1 MGARVP
7 LRQGIVAAPSS
18 QFGGDRRRLRGV
30 AAPTARVRRVGAV
43 CEHAGVRLPTKVLV
57 GALLGIVAF
66 SLFVHLRGLTHDLP
80 APGADE
86 PYFVLP
92 AARMAW
98 QGDPNPQW
106 FGHPGST
113 VIYPLA
119 LAYRVREVVFHG
131 APLLGEAPSVATRFR
146 EDPSSFYEI
155 GRLWVI
161 LLSLATIPLLF
172 LVGRRAFDDLTALV
186 AAGCWALVPLV
197 VSYGTIVRTDA
208 AGVCFG
214 LLALWLCLVALDDR
228 RLRTFAAAGAAIGL
242 AVASRYFMVTLVPV
256 LVATWAIARASVSP
270 RLTWRML
277 AAGLGAAVAAFAITT
292 PFFFVDWHAVAR
304 SLQAET
310 VGTVTNNTSGWS
322 GSLGY
327 YAGTAIPDA
336 ISWVGP
342 LFAVVGLAI
351 ACARRDV
358 PRLLLAGFV
367 ALFLAVISL
376 SSLEWQRWVIPVLP
390 VILLFA
396 ASTVA
401 TTAQACG
408 RALGSRRARRWAVSG
423 LVVVGA
429 VALAA
434 EPAVSVVDFERAQ
447 AATSTREEMRAWFV
461 AHVPKGS
468 LVATEVKG
476 PELRTAGYRVLD
488 RYDLPHDGTIGDYSA
503 HGYDYLVVNAFV
515 SLRYRLDAE
524 RYPLHAKFY
533 EFLRE
538 RADLLAD
545 FGSERNDRGPHLKLY
560 YLDAAMVAGPH
571 KPKNVLITSRSSH
584 DRLDAPKPLYPVGEE
599 IYGEPHTLPSAPT
612 RRVGAVSGGRRR

>member
-1 MGARVP
+1 M
-7 LRQGIVAAPSS
+7 Q
-18 QFGGDRRRLRGV
+18 
-30 AAPTARVRRVGAV
+30 
-43 CEHAGVRLPTKVLV
+43 GVRLPTKVLV

-98 QGDPNPQW
+98 QGDPNPEW

-119 LAYRVREVVFHG
+119 LAYRAREVVFHG
-131 APLLGEAPSVATRFR
+131 APLFGEAPSVAARFR

-161 LLSLATIPLLF
+161 LLSVATIPLLF

-228 RLRTFAAAGAAIGL
+228 RMRAFAAAGAAIGL

-256 LVATWAIARASVSP
+256 LAAAWAIARASARP
-270 RLTWRML
+270 RVTWRML
-277 AAGLGAAVAAFAITT
+277 AAGVGVAVAAFALTT

-322 GSLGY
+322 GNLEY
-327 YAGTAIPDA
+327 YAGTAVPDA
-336 ISWVGP
+336 LSWAGP
-342 LFAVVGLAI
+342 LLAVVGLAI
-351 ACARRDV
+351 ACARRDAR
-358 PRLLLAGFV
+358 RLLLAGFV
-367 ALFLAVISL
+367 ALFLAVVSL
-376 SSLEWQRWVIPVLP
+376 SSLAWQRWIIPVLP
-390 VILLFA
+390 IVLLFA
-396 ASTVA
+396 ASAVVTMA
-401 TTAQACG
+401 LACG
-408 RALGSRRARRWAVSG
+408 RALPSSRARRSVMAG

-434 EPAVSVVDFERAQ
+434 EPAVSLVDFERAQ
-447 AATSTREEMRAWFV
+447 AATSTREAMRAFIID
-461 AHVPKGS
+461 HVPKGS
-468 LVATEVKG
+468 LVAMEVKG

-503 HGYDYLVVNAFV
+503 HGYDYLIVNAFV
-515 SLRYRLDAE
+515 SLRYRLDAK
-524 RYPLHAKFY
+524 RYPVHAKFY

-545 FGSERNDRGPHLKLY
+545 YQSEGDERGPHLKLY
-560 YLDAAMVAGPH
+560 YLDPAMVAGPH
-571 KPKNVLITSRSSH
+571 KPKNLLITSRSSH

-599 IYGEPHTLPSAPT
+599 IYGEPHTLPAPT
-612 RRVGAVSGGRRR
+612 RRVAGLSAVRRR